1 MPQTVL
7 ITGASGGLGKAFV
20 QEFAVRIAPKTLVS
34 RVIKN
39 GKAA

>member
-7 ITGASGGLGKAFV
+7 ITGASGGSGKAFV
-20 QEFAVRIAPKTLVS
+20 QGFAVRIVPKTLVS